1 MTDAARSGPAPVD
14 RIDATADPRTLLD
27 ALATAAA
34 RALPASVVD
43 TVLTVERHRSLADRM
58 AGRPGTVR
66 SLRLTG
72 VEETLTLAVD
82 DGRLT
87 TEAARVSGG
96 VTIARRQPP
105 VGQWLALFAGEVAAV
120 AADAAGDAAEVAA
133 SLGRLGVRTADP
145 FRVQEADVVGGLAA
159 LTATA
164 QSRLPKDAAATVG
177 RIAAMLTDAL
187 PRVAG
192 SGEPEVVVRRTAT
205 SYLPDTLRAFT
216 ALPEDW
222 AATHRLANG
231 STPAEA
237 LHAQLAALEAAAT
250 RMRDAAVGRDATE
263 VLVNGRF
270 LDDRF
275 RASSL
280 DLGD

>member
-1 MTDAARSGPAPVD
+1 MTDLDRSGSAPLAP
-14 RIDATADPRTLLD
+14 IDATADPRTLLD
-27 ALATAAA
+27 ALATAAG

-43 TVLTVERHRSLADRM
+43 RVVTVERRRSLADRL
-58 AGRPGTVR
+58 AGRPGAVR

-72 VEETLTLAVD
+72 VEETLTLAED

-96 VTIARRQPP
+96 VTIARRQPAL
-105 VGQWLALFAGEVAAV
+105 GHWLTLFAGEVAAV
-120 AADAAGDAAEVAA
+120 AAETAGDAAEVAA

-145 FRVQEADVVGGLAA
+145 FRVPDADVAGGLAT
-159 LTATA
+159 LVATA
-164 QSRLPKDAAATVG
+164 QARLPPDAAATVQ
-177 RIAAMLTDAL
+177 RIGAMLTDAL

-192 SGEPEVVVRRTAT
+192 SGEAEVVVRRTAT

-216 ALPEDW
+216 ALPADW

-237 LHAQLAALEAAAT
+237 LRDQLGALEAAAT